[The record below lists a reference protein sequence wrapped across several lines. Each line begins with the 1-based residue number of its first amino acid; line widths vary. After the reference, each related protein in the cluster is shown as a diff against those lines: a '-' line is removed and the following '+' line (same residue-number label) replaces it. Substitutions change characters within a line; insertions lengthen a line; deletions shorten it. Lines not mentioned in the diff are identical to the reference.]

1 MAGSDSGRPQGAPAG
16 RLPSV
21 RSWLLAARPKTLTA
35 AVIPVVL
42 GTVLAWAHSGRVLWI
57 YSILALAGALL
68 IQIATNLIN
77 DAIDFEKGTDT
88 VERVGPQRV
97 TASGLIA
104 PRHVKMAAWACFG
117 GATLAGVPLL
127 LRGGLPLLVIGLA
140 SIAAGYVYTGG
151 PYPLAYNGLGELFV
165 LVFFGLVA
173 VGGTYYLQVLS
184 YGLAAGVA
192 GLSAGSLANVL
203 LAVNNLRDA
212 EGDART
218 GKRTLAVRF
227 GRRFAEWE
235 IAFFAFLP
243 LLLGLYWWVNGERLA
258 AVLPLLLLP
267 LAISIARS
275 ARRDE
280 GTALNATLGKSA
292 ALQAGFG
299 LLFTIGLVLG

>member
-1 MAGSDSGRPQGAPAG
+1 M
-16 RLPSV
+16 

-42 GTVLAWAHSGRVLWI
+42 GTALAWSHAGRVLWI
-57 YSILALAGALL
+57 YSILALVGALL
-68 IQIATNLIN
+68 IQVATNLIN

-88 VERVGPQRV
+88 AERVGPQRV

-104 PRHVKMAAWACFG
+104 PRRVKIAAWACFA
-117 GATLAGVPLL
+117 GAALAGIPLL
-127 LRGGLPLLVIGLA
+127 VRGGLPLLAIGLA

-173 VGGTYYLQVLS
+173 VGGTYYLQLLT
-184 YGLAAGVA
+184 YGIPAAVA
-192 GLSAGSLANVL
+192 GLAAGSLANVL

-227 GRRFAEWE
+227 GRRFAESE

-243 LLLGLYWWVNGERLA
+243 LMLGAYWWTAGERLA
-258 AVLPLLLLP
+258 ALLPLILLP

-280 GTALNATLGKSA
+280 GMRLNATLGKSA
-292 ALQAGFG
+292 ALQAGYG
-299 LLFTIGLVLG
+299 VLFTIGLILG